1 MKAVV
6 TGAAGFIG
14 SHMVDLLLREGHSVV
29 AVDNESSESHAKF
42 HWNLLCDNRLSDVCD
57 LTPLDFDGVDVVF
70 HMAAEVSIPKCM
82 AHRDQA
88 FSTNVIG
95 TWNVLDCAQKAGVRR
110 LVFSSTSAIY
120 GVRASGFSPP
130 VKETD
135 SIDCPNNYA
144 TSKFIGE
151 QLCKQ
156 YSLLHGLDTVCLR
169 YFNVFGERQADR
181 GSYSPVIASFL
192 RMRREGKPL
201 LIFGD
206 GHQSR
211 DYVHVSDV
219 VRANLMAADHPHAL
233 HGEAVNIG
241 SWRSSSVLEI
251 ARVISPDER
260 SICFM
265 PKREG
270 EVRHSLADCSKAASL
285 FGWKAKTDVMDWI
298 RNAT

>member
-1 MKAVV
+1 
-6 TGAAGFIG
+6 
-14 SHMVDLLLREGHSVV
+14 
-29 AVDNESSESHAKF
+29 
-42 HWNLLCDNRLSDVCD
+42 
-57 LTPLDFDGVDVVF
+57 
-70 HMAAEVSIPKCM
+70 
-82 AHRDQA
+82 
-88 FSTNVIG
+88 
-95 TWNVLDCAQKAGVRR
+95 
-110 LVFSSTSAIY
+110 
-120 GVRASGFSPP
+120 
-130 VKETD
+130 
-135 SIDCPNNYA
+135 
-144 TSKFIGE
+144 
-151 QLCKQ
+151 
-156 YSLLHGLDTVCLR
+156 
-169 YFNVFGERQADR
+169 
-181 GSYSPVIASFL
+181 
-192 RMRREGKPL
+192 MRREGKPL

-241 SWRSSSVLEI
+241 SWRSLSVLEI

-270 EVRHSLADCSKAASL
+270 EVRHSLADCGKAASL